1 MEDSFRMT
9 TDHTTTTDSS
19 SINQQDSFN
28 GTINPRRESSMG
40 VARLVTF
47 VGDAARGIL
56 FPVLWPLCQMLGGS
70 RIMLGYLV
78 ATFSIGRLLVTTRL
92 GIIADTNGHRKALI
106 ISGIVLIIG
115 SLLWANA
122 PFLGGL
128 AMLYLAQLTLGL
140 GTGSLGVTRSY
151 VAEQTDPSHRT
162 HKLANLSAL
171 QYAGFAATPLLGS
184 LFVMLGNDISSDWS
198 FALPSY
204 LLFLLGV
211 ICLGLLIHPFTDYIK
226 NDAEDIKSCYSED
239 LVDTSPSDHITLNPI
254 QANKEND
261 PVVVTPKHDM
271 ESQTASSLPLQQ
283 QEKSFDTHARGYV
296 YYLMMFLNFSTR
308 GAIAVFETQ
317 ASHMLLD
324 EYNLS
329 QIWLGLI
336 VSIAGSIGTLQLIY
350 FQQLWCRNF
359 SDFTLMVGGLGL
371 LGVAQLFAMSWSA
384 LGEDVHSSKSMWR
397 FVVAL
402 YLVYALAYP
411 VGNSAVLGIFS
422 ILQKTGKQGKTQSL
436 FAFMGSFARVVCPI
450 ISGYMEQYVKTG
462 ASFGFVLILVTISI
476 FAVMV
481 LRAEILYCY
490 HATSQDK
497 VDRLQFIGQ
506 STLLH
511 SYFTSGHLLHNVDGI
526 LKFLLISLT
535 HRPRR

>member
-47 VGDAARGIL
+47 VGDAAR
-56 FPVLWPLCQMLGGS
+56 
-70 RIMLGYLV
+70 
-78 ATFSIGRLLVTTRL
+78 
-92 GIIADTNGHRKALI
+92 
-106 ISGIVLIIG
+106 GIVLIIG

-171 QYAGFAATPLLGS
+171 QYAGFAATPLLGT
-184 LFVMLGNDISSDWS
+184 SDWS

-422 ILQKTGKQGKTQSL
+422 ILQKTGKQG
-436 FAFMGSFARVVCPI
+436 
-450 ISGYMEQYVKTG
+450 

-511 SYFTSGHLLHNVDGI
+511 SYFTSGQLSDA
-526 LKFLLISLT
+526 
-535 HRPRR
+535 